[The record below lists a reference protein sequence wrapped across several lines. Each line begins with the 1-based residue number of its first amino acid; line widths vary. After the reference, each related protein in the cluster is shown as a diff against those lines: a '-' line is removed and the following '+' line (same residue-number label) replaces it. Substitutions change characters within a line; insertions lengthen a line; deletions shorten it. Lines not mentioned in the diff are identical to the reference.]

1 MTNASHSTLVSDSFI
16 DQLEVVCNVSI
27 NVGEGVTLSIAFQT
41 NFGSSFTLNALE
53 DLEVQPRPSPSVLVA
68 PKSFVRALVI

>member
-1 MTNASHSTLVSDSFI
+1 MINASHNTLVSDSFM

-41 NFGSSFTLNALE
+41 IFGSSLTLDALL
-53 DLEVQPRPSPSVLVA
+53 DLEVQGRPSPSVLVA
-68 PKSFVRALVI
+68 PKSCVRTLVI